1 MTSAY
6 AELHCRSNFSLLDGG
21 SHPEELIARAK
32 ELELTA
38 IALTD
43 RDGLYGAVR
52 FSQTAREEGIDAIVG
67 AELSLS
73 DGARVVALVKDGRGY
88 ANLSRLLSRAHMD
101 HPRGAPRIS
110 YTELAGGATG
120 LIALADFEAGAP
132 AQACARGEMAEAVRA
147 AGVLRDIFGRDGCFI
162 ELQRHL
168 VADDGPRIRAL
179 TDVARSSGLGVV
191 ATGGVAYAVP
201 EHRDIADVL
210 ACIRGKTDLDSAG
223 TLLRPNGEYYMR
235 SAQEMMRLFEDLPRA
250 IAASAEIARRC
261 TFRLGRLHNEF
272 PEFPVPAGET
282 PFSYLHQLVHEGV
295 RRRYRPVSPAVSKQ
309 IAHELAVIEKLE
321 LAGYFLIVWD
331 IVRFAGEHGILVQG
345 RGSAA
350 NSAVCYALNITSVD
364 PVGLELLFERF
375 LSEERDEPPD
385 IDLDTPSGD
394 QREKLIQYVYDRY
407 GRDHAAMVAEVIT
420 YRARMAVRDVGKAL
434 GLSLDQVDALS
445 KALDSRAMPKSPDE
459 YAVSDVAS
467 ASDAASPEH
476 DLLAPHETLGV
487 TKHGDKMPMS
497 AADVEHAIAALPAA
511 LKGDLRLNVADRL
524 YTLCKRIDGFPRHL
538 SQHSGGMVI
547 TRSPLIEVAPLEQA
561 AMPGR
566 TILCWD
572 KDDCAVLGLIKI
584 DILGLGMLDAIER
597 CVAEVRR
604 VRGVEVDLADLKACD
619 DQRVY
624 DMLCV
629 ADTVGLFQVE
639 SRAQMSSLPRMQPR
653 KFYDI
658 VVQVAIIRPGPIQGD
673 MVHPYFRRRRGLEPV
688 TYPHPSLEPVL
699 ARTLGVPLFQEQGMR
714 MAVVAAGFTAGE
726 ADELRRAMGHKRSH
740 EKMERLR
747 ARLVEGM
754 ARNGIDG
761 SIGGRLYHMLSAF
774 ADYGFPESHAASFA
788 LIVYVS
794 AYLRLYYPAEF
805 CASLLNA
812 QPMGFYSPAT
822 LIGDARRH
830 GVTVLPPDVN
840 ISQFECTAEPL
851 GDGGVVLAG
860 DAPALASDT
869 RSTTDHAAAAAD
881 RIEPAPP
888 EFLSGA
894 SEAARAAGA
903 EPRKSIFPF
912 DPRRPRGDSGGVGSE
927 AIALR
932 IGLNQVRGIGE
943 KHRELLMTE
952 RAKGPYADLRDFV
965 LRTKLPKDILES
977 LAAVGA
983 FGCFGLSRRD
993 GLWDVQRLGSLTKAG
1008 ELERRMTVDEE
1019 PVALP
1024 AMIPQE
1030 EAAAD
1035 YWGLGLSTQYQV
1047 IQFCRERLD
1056 GMRVRRA
1063 SDLAGLPHRL
1073 VLKIA
1078 GVVTSRQRPGT
1089 AKGFVFTTME
1099 DETGLVNVII
1109 RPDIYEQYRPI
1120 ARDEPAVIVEGVLQ
1134 RQEGTINVLARK
1146 FWKLDLADLA
1156 AGLASR
1162 DFH

>member
-1 MTSAY
+1 
-6 AELHCRSNFSLLDGG
+6 
-21 SHPEELIARAK
+21 
-32 ELELTA
+32 
-38 IALTD
+38 
-43 RDGLYGAVR
+43 
-52 FSQTAREEGIDAIVG
+52 
-67 AELSLS
+67 
-73 DGARVVALVKDGRGY
+73 
-88 ANLSRLLSRAHMD
+88 
-101 HPRGAPRIS
+101 
-110 YTELAGGATG
+110 
-120 LIALADFEAGAP
+120 
-132 AQACARGEMAEAVRA
+132 
-147 AGVLRDIFGRDGCFI
+147 
-162 ELQRHL
+162 
-168 VADDGPRIRAL
+168 
-179 TDVARSSGLGVV
+179 
-191 ATGGVAYAVP
+191 
-201 EHRDIADVL
+201 
-210 ACIRGKTDLDSAG
+210 
-223 TLLRPNGEYYMR
+223 
-235 SAQEMMRLFEDLPRA
+235 
-250 IAASAEIARRC
+250 
-261 TFRLGRLHNEF
+261 
-272 PEFPVPAGET
+272 
-282 PFSYLHQLVHEGV
+282 
-295 RRRYRPVSPAVSKQ
+295 
-309 IAHELAVIEKLE
+309 
-321 LAGYFLIVWD
+321 
-331 IVRFAGEHGILVQG
+331 
-345 RGSAA
+345 
-350 NSAVCYALNITSVD
+350 
-364 PVGLELLFERF
+364 
-375 LSEERDEPPD
+375 
-385 IDLDTPSGD
+385 
-394 QREKLIQYVYDRY
+394 
-407 GRDHAAMVAEVIT
+407 
-420 YRARMAVRDVGKAL
+420 
-434 GLSLDQVDALS
+434 
-445 KALDSRAMPKSPDE
+445 
-459 YAVSDVAS
+459 
-467 ASDAASPEH
+467 
-476 DLLAPHETLGV
+476 
-487 TKHGDKMPMS
+487 
-497 AADVEHAIAALPAA
+497 
-511 LKGDLRLNVADRL
+511 
-524 YTLCKRIDGFPRHL
+524 
-538 SQHSGGMVI
+538 
-547 TRSPLIEVAPLEQA
+547 
-561 AMPGR
+561 
-566 TILCWD
+566 
-572 KDDCAVLGLIKI
+572 VLGLIKI

-604 VRGVEVDLADLKACD
+604 VRGIEVDLADLKACD

-714 MAVVAAGFTAGE
+714 MAVVAAGFTAGQ
-726 ADELRRAMGHKRSH
+726 ADELRRAMGHKRSR

-761 SIGGRLYHMLSAF
+761 SIGERLYHMLSAF

-794 AYLRLYYPAEF
+794 GYLRYHYPAEF

-840 ISQFECTAEPL
+840 ISQFECTAEPIGGPIG
-851 GDGGVVLAG
+851 GDGCTVLAG
-860 DAPALASDT
+860 DAPALASSSLR
-869 RSTTDHAAAAAD
+869 RSASSALSPSVAPRLVRRPRENHATVAAD

-888 EFLSGA
+888 ESSSGA
-894 SEAARAAGA
+894 SQARAA
-903 EPRKSIFPF
+903 EVESRKSISPF
-912 DPRRPRGDSGGVGSE
+912 DPWRPRVGSSD
-927 AIALR
+927 AGASAVAKGAQPVALR

-943 KHRELLMTE
+943 KHRELLVAE

-965 LRTKLPKDILES
+965 LRTQLPKDILES

-993 GLWDVQRLGSLTKAG
+993 ALWDVQRLGSLTKAG
-1008 ELERRMTVDEE
+1008 ELERRMTVDEQ